1 MTLPFFIGVLTLA
14 PAVLALLVLL
24 AALLRIARLPVIAIL
39 ATVGA
44 LIPAIC
50 LPFFTPILKN
60 GELIRIL
67 PPFGD
72 AHVETAWFTPA
83 YRIDAFGVFA
93 AYGIVFL
100 VAPLLLWMA
109 FHGESATVEAVEVEA
124 VEAADGEEE
133 VAATAVP
140 RRLGLFERR
149 LGGVQWGG
157 VALALAVESAALTV
171 VFADNILW
179 LTLAWLLLVIF
190 AWGLGEMG
198 SDWQTLDRVG
208 LGFMIAGPIL
218 WVLTFLLPAIT
229 KQRPQ
234 SIYPT
239 ISDTAGRGT
248 AGAGFVIAVAVALAV
263 AAGVYPFSVWVR
275 RRAALITPAGLAV
288 IAMLLLPLTLFVGGR
303 TYSALQDSTSFWPQI
318 GAAQPPITAGV
329 AFALLGGLAVALS
342 GFLALGRRDSRSLI
356 AFLAIAQAGWG
367 MFALGTGSPAG
378 ALGLTLLL
386 ASAVL
391 GIGAMLAALYAGG
404 TLLSDV
410 EPETT
415 GPRAL
420 GAPLRPLHLAA
431 WSVGALTL
439 VGAPLFAGFPA
450 RQLASMGAVESHGL
464 TVPLLALAWI
474 GDGLLLLALLRATAP
489 AFARLGADMTPRE
502 RRPDLPGLVAA
513 LYGLLAL
520 AAAVAPQALFA
531 LGGVLAAG
539 ALVQFGTTDLAAQT
553 LPLGYSA
560 AGAQWMPTLGW
571 IGLVMLGALFAFLLQ
586 GRARARRPLVLA
598 GQAVASAEEEERAQA
613 EGLADPVAAWSDLS
627 SGFSS
632 FWAMPGGSQLL
643 RDLEDDAT
651 EDEADDETEDDENI
665 VGEDD
670 DYDELDEMVVE
681 GDGEEDG
688 DLETVD
694 ADEDEDIA
702 DLVGED
708 EAADGDG
715 AEGAKAAEMSEVST
729 EGEVSTD
736 EDAGQGEAG
745 AFNAAAAPEVDDVA
759 PVEADHAEEPP
770 QAPTT
775 PTPRVNGNGA
785 RPVASRPRGTRDG
798 KRSGR
803 KGGR

>member
-24 AALLRIARLPVIAIL
+24 SALLRIARLPVVAFL

-50 LPFFTPILKN
+50 LPFFTPVLKN
-60 GELIRIL
+60 GDLFRIL
-67 PPFGD
+67 PPFGN
-72 AHVETAWFTPA
+72 AHVDTAWFTPA

-100 VAPLLLWMA
+100 VVPLLLWMA
-109 FHGESATVEAVEVEA
+109 FHGESAIVEAVVA
-124 VEAADGEEE
+124 TDGDEE
-133 VAATAVP
+133 VAVAEIAPATQ
-140 RRLGLFERR
+140 RLGLFQRR

-157 VALALAVESAALTV
+157 VALALAAESAALTV

-179 LTLAWLLLVIF
+179 LTLAWLILVIC

-198 SDWQTLDRVG
+198 SDGQTLDRVG
-208 LGFMIAGPIL
+208 LIFMIAGPIL
-218 WVLTFLLPAIT
+218 WAFTVLLPAIT
-229 KQRPQ
+229 KQQPQ
-234 SIYPT
+234 SVYPT

-248 AGAGFVIAVAVALAV
+248 TSAGFVVAMAVALAL

-288 IAMLLLPLTLFVGGR
+288 ITILLLPLTLFVAGR
-303 TYSALQDSTSFWPQI
+303 TYSAMQDSTNFWPQI

-329 AFALLGGLAVALS
+329 VFALLGAVAIAIS
-342 GFLALGRRDSRSLI
+342 GFLALSRRDARSLI

-391 GIGAMLAALYAGG
+391 GIGAMLSSLYAGG
-404 TLLSDV
+404 TLLSDL

-420 GAPLRPLHLAA
+420 GAPIRPLHLAA
-431 WSVGALTL
+431 WTIGALTL

-450 RQLASMGAVESHGL
+450 RQLASMGAVESRGL

-489 AFARLGADMTPRE
+489 AFARLRADTTPR
-502 RRPDLPGLVAA
+502 DCSFDAPGLVAA

-539 ALVQFGTTDLAAQT
+539 SLVQFGTVDLAAQT
-553 LPLGYSA
+553 LPMGYSA
-560 AGAQWMPTLGW
+560 AGAQWMPTVGW
-571 IGLVMLGALFAFLLQ
+571 IGLVVLGALFAFLLQ
-586 GRARARRPLVLA
+586 GRARVRRPLVLA
-598 GQAVASAEEEERAQA
+598 GQTITPAEDEDRAQA

-627 SGFSS
+627 SAFTS
-632 FWAMPGGSQLL
+632 FWTMPGGSRLL
-643 RDLEDDAT
+643 RDLDDEAVAEAVNEELAD
-651 EDEADDETEDDENI
+651 EDELDE
-665 VGEDD
+665 D
-670 DYDELDEMVVE
+670 DYDELDELEVE
-681 GDGEEDG
+681 GDGEESD
-688 DLETVD
+688 DLAEDDDHEVVEADEEDVTVLATE
-694 ADEDEDIA
+694 ADEDETSDTDDVEGDA
-702 DLVGED
+702 DPG
-708 EAADGDG
+708 
-715 AEGAKAAEMSEVST
+715 
-729 EGEVSTD
+729 TD
-736 EDAGQGEAG
+736 EDAT
-745 AFNAAAAPEVDDVA
+745 PESEDASDVEGDIGDDTVA
-759 PVEADHAEEPP
+759 PAADTTTPP
-770 QAPTT
+770 PTT
-775 PTPRVNGNGA
+775 PATPA
-785 RPVASRPRGTRDG
+785 RPVNGTRPIASRSRDTRDG